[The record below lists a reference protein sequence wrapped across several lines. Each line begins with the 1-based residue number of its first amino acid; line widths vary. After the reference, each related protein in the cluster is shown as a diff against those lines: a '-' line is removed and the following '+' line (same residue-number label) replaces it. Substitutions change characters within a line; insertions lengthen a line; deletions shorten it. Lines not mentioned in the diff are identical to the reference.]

1 MSLAQLLRWHYW
13 PIQDANSTVASDGS
27 IDRWTTATIATA
39 NFNRLGNRQRI
50 TKDKEFDDY
59 NIRDYRGDFILFYNG
74 DITIQKWHRILT
86 NIDPKKKLTQAIIDA
101 HTKIAPTIQIMDFVG
116 YGELVEHS
124 KLKLKAM
131 VLKEMHWFSPSS

>member
-1 MSLAQLLRWHYW
+1 M
-13 PIQDANSTVASDGS
+13 
-27 IDRWTTATIATA
+27 
-39 NFNRLGNRQRI
+39 
-50 TKDKEFDDY
+50 
-59 NIRDYRGDFILFYNG
+59 FYNG
-74 DITIQKWHRILT
+74 DITIQKWQRILT

>member
-13 PIQDANSTVASDGS
+13 TIQDANSTVASDGS

-59 NIRDYRGDFILFYNG
+59 NIRDYRGDFVLFYNG
-74 DITIQKWHRILT
+74 DITIQKWQRILT